1 MSIKSHTGRFL
12 VLALA
17 AGLVLLAGSACSAK
31 KDAAE
36 GAAPAGEEAAPVSQE
51 MSIKEGVND
60 ISGTV
65 KSALGKYFYISQMP
79 GFDLAAGGEFDAAAL
94 VGKDVKVKAEF
105 KREMPSLLLAQAIEV
120 KGEGDAYSSAFTV
133 PTPAAPGDFF
143 AQKDR
148 AEYAELKV
156 ANIMKSAD
164 WEGKGKLKVFGRYIP
179 ATDKTAAAVSVL
191 DDKGKETAKI
201 VVDAMS
207 EYSNFYLKKL
217 RLFEKHYF
225 YLTVKESVPANLR
238 GRTKEIFH
246 ADVVFAGLY

>member
-17 AGLVLLAGSACSAK
+17 AGLALLGGFACSGK
-31 KDAAE
+31 KPAAE
-36 GAAPAGEEAAPVSQE
+36 GAAPSGEEAAPISQE
-51 MSIKEGVND
+51 MSIKEGLND
-60 ISGTV
+60 ITGTV

-79 GFDLAAGGEFDAAAL
+79 GFDLAAGGDFDASTL

-105 KREMPSLLLAQAIEV
+105 NREVPSLLLAQAIEV
-120 KGEGDAYSSAFTV
+120 KGDGGAYTSAFTAAAPV
-133 PTPAAPGDFF
+133 APGDFF
-143 AQKDR
+143 AQKER
-148 AEYAELKV
+148 ADYPELKV
-156 ANIMKSAD
+156 ASVMKAAD

-179 ATDKTAAAVSVL
+179 AGDKTAAAVSVL
-191 DDKGKETAKI
+191 NAKGQETAKVLI
-201 VVDAMS
+201 DSMS

-217 RLFEKHYF
+217 RLFDKYYF
-225 YLTVKESVPANLR
+225 YLTVKESVPANQR